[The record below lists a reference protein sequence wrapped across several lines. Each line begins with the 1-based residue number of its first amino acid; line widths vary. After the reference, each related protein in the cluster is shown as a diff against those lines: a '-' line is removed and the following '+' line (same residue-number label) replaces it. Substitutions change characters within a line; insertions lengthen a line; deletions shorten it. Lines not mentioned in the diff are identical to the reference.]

1 VDVPFAFGKRRS
13 KIDNSM
19 AKTPVILQS
28 EASECGL
35 ACLAMVLGGFG
46 QSWSISDLRERVSTS
61 SRGITLRR
69 LLDIS
74 RNLSLI
80 ARPLR
85 VELEYAPH
93 LQLPCILHWGLMHYV
108 VLVAVHGDSYVIHDP
123 AVGRRTVGHKD
134 FSRTFTGVAIEFERT
149 AGVLPPHRSRTL
161 TWRGFFRK
169 VMGIRGDVFAIVV
182 GALLLELLQVLAPFY
197 LQWTVDWV
205 LTSGDLRMRTV
216 LLLAFALVLVITIAV
231 SAMRTEVILR
241 LRSRL
246 HRAWLIDTF
255 QHLLR
260 LPVSFFERRYLGDL
274 AARFDGISYIQ
285 KLLTGSFFEI
295 GLDGLMSVVLLLVML
310 RYSRTLVAISCCSI
324 VCAILI
330 RSRLMGPLRD
340 YLRSSEA
347 LHAVQHGYFLET
359 VKSIQSIKLFCAEG
373 VRLGRWANL
382 VVRGQN
388 RMAKAERI
396 QALFRL
402 SNTLVFGGE
411 RLLVIWYASSLVLQH
426 AISVG
431 MLFGYLAYRELLAAR
446 VMNVL
451 DKYLELKTIEIHLDR
466 LSDIVMAPPESG
478 GDARV
483 LPPSSTQCLE
493 LNDVWFRYSNDDP
506 WLLKGV
512 SLAVDGKESLAIT
525 GRSGCGKSTLL
536 KLMQGLIVPT
546 GGSILLNGVP
556 LAEVTAQY
564 RAMIAA
570 VQQVEE
576 LFSGTIAENIACF
589 DSPLDLVRAQE
600 SARKAN
606 IHAEIEA
613 MPMKYNTLIT
623 DTGLSFS
630 GGQKQ
635 RILLAR
641 ALYKEPRI
649 LFLDEATSHLDAET
663 EDKINRVVSTLGI
676 ARIIVAHRQE
686 TILSCDRILMLE
698 EGRLDHAAWQPSRT
712 AG

>member
-1 VDVPFAFGKRRS
+1 VDVPFAFRKRRPG
-13 KIDNSM
+13 IDDSV
-19 AKTPVILQS
+19 AKTPLILQS
-28 EASECGL
+28 AASECGL
-35 ACLAMVLGGFG
+35 ACLAMVLGAVGET
-46 QSWSISDLRERVSTS
+46 WSLGDLRERFSTS
-61 SRGITLRR
+61 SRGTTLRR
-69 LLDIS
+69 MLDIATS
-74 RNLSLI
+74 LSLI

-85 VELEYAPH
+85 VELEYTPQ

-123 AVGRRTVGHKD
+123 ASGRRTVGPKD
-134 FSRTFTGVAIEFERT
+134 FSRMFTGVAIEFERT
-149 AGVLPPHRSRTL
+149 PGVLPPHRSKTL
-161 TWRGFFRK
+161 TWRSFFGK

-205 LTSGDLRMRTV
+205 LTTGDLGIRKI

-260 LPVSFFERRYLGDL
+260 LPASFFERRYLGDL

-295 GLDGLMSVVLLLVML
+295 GLDGLMSAVLLLVML

-330 RSRLMGPLRD
+330 RRLLMRPLRD
-340 YLRSSEA
+340 YLRSYEV
-347 LHAVQHGYFLET
+347 LHAIQQGYVLET
-359 VKSIQSIKLFCAEG
+359 VKSIQSIKLFSGEG
-373 VRLGRWANL
+373 VRLGQWANL

-388 RMAKAERI
+388 RMAKSERI

-411 RLLVIWYASSLVLQH
+411 RLLVLWYATSLVLQH
-426 AISVG
+426 EISIG
-431 MLFGYLAYRELLAAR
+431 MLFSYIAYRELLAAR

-451 DKYLELKTIEIHLDR
+451 DKYLEIKTIEIHLDR
-466 LSDIVMAPPESG
+466 LSDIVMAPAESSA
-478 GDARV
+478 DVRT
-483 LPPSSTQCLE
+483 LPPSSTQRLE
-493 LNDVWFRYSNDDP
+493 VNDVWFRYSDDDP
-506 WLLKGV
+506 WLLQGV
-512 SLAVDGKESLAIT
+512 SLAVDGEESIAIT
-525 GRSGCGKSTLL
+525 GKSGCGKSTLL
-536 KLMQGLIVPT
+536 RLMQGLLVPSR
-546 GGSILLNGVP
+546 GSILLNGVP
-556 LAEVTAQY
+556 LSEVTGQY

-576 LFSGTIAENIACF
+576 LFCGTIAENIACF
-589 DSPLDLVRAQE
+589 DSPLDMGRVQE
-600 SARKAN
+600 SAQKAN

-613 MPMKYNTLIT
+613 MQMKYNTLIT

-635 RILLAR
+635 RMLLAR
-641 ALYKEPRI
+641 ALYKAPRI

-663 EDKINRVVSTLGI
+663 ENRINRMVSTMGI
-676 ARIIVAHRQE
+676 ARIVVAHRQE
-686 TILSCDRILMLE
+686 TIVSCDRVLVLDD
-698 EGRLDHAAWQPSRT
+698 GRLNHAAQSSRT

>member
-1 VDVPFAFGKRRS
+1 V
-13 KIDNSM
+13 

-35 ACLAMVLGGFG
+35 ACLAMVLGAAG
-46 QSWSISDLRERVSTS
+46 QSWSIGDLRERFSTS
-61 SRGITLRR
+61 SRGVTLRR
-69 LLDIS
+69 MLDIS
-74 RNLSLI
+74 RSLSLI

-85 VELEYAPH
+85 VELEYAPQ

-108 VLVAVHGDSYVIHDP
+108 VLVAVRGDNYVIHDP
-123 AVGRRTVGHKD
+123 AVGRRTVTHKD
-134 FSRTFTGVAIEFERT
+134 FSRMFTGVVIEFERT
-149 AGVLPPHRSRTL
+149 AGVLPPHKSQTL
-161 TWRGFFRK
+161 TWRSFFRK
-169 VMGIRGDVFAIVV
+169 VMGIRGDVFAIVM

-197 LQWTVDWV
+197 LQLTVDWV
-205 LTSGDLRMRTV
+205 LTSGDLGVRKI
-216 LLLAFALVLVITIAV
+216 LLLAFAVVLVITIAV

-260 LPVSFFERRYLGDL
+260 LPASFFERRYLGDL

-310 RYSRTLVAISCCSI
+310 RYSRALAAISCCSI
-324 VCAILI
+324 LCAILI
-330 RSRLMGPLRD
+330 RRRLIGPLRD
-340 YLRSSEA
+340 HLRSYEV
-347 LHAVQHGYFLET
+347 LHATQQGYVLET
-359 VKSIQSIKLFCAEG
+359 VKSIQGIKLFCAEG
-373 VRLGRWANL
+373 VRLGQWANL

-388 RMAKAERI
+388 RMAKSERI

-402 SNTLVFGGE
+402 SNSLVFGGE
-411 RLLVIWYASSLVLQH
+411 RLLVIWYATSLALQH
-426 AISVG
+426 AISIG
-431 MLFGYLAYRELLAAR
+431 MLFSYIAYRELLAAR

-451 DKYLELKTIEIHLDR
+451 DKYLEMKTIEIHMDR
-466 LSDIVMAPPESG
+466 LSDIVMALPESVE
-478 GDARV
+478 DART
-483 LPPSSTQCLE
+483 LPLGSTQRLE
-493 LNDVWFRYSNDDP
+493 LNDVWFRYSDDDP

-512 SLAVDGKESLAIT
+512 SLTVDGEESLAIT

-536 KLMQGLIVPT
+536 KLMQGLIAPSR
-546 GGSILLNGVP
+546 GSILLNGVA

-570 VQQVEE
+570 VQQIEE
-576 LFSGTIAENIACF
+576 LFCGTIAENIACF
-589 DSPLDLVRAQE
+589 DSPVDMARVQE
-600 SARKAN
+600 SARKAS
-606 IHAEIEA
+606 IHADIEA
-613 MPMKYNTLIT
+613 MPMKYHTLIT

-641 ALYKEPRI
+641 ALYKGPKI

-663 EDKINRVVSTLGI
+663 EDKINRVVSNLGI

-686 TILSCDRILMLE
+686 TIVSCDRVLVLD
-698 EGRLDHAAWQPSRT
+698 EGRLNPAVVQSPRATEP
-712 AG
+712 AM

>member
-1 VDVPFAFGKRRS
+1 
-13 KIDNSM
+13 M
-19 AKTPVILQS
+19 AKTPIILQC

-35 ACLAMVLGGFG
+35 ACLAMVLGAFG
-46 QSWSISDLRERVSTS
+46 QTWSIGALRERFSTS

-69 LLDIS
+69 MLDIS
-74 RNLSLI
+74 RSLSLI

-85 VELEYAPH
+85 VELEYTPQ
-93 LQLPCILHWGLMHYV
+93 LQLPCILHWGLLHYV
-108 VLVAVHGDSYVIHDP
+108 VLVAIHGDSYVIHDP
-123 AVGRRTVGHKD
+123 AVGRRIVKHKD
-134 FSRTFTGVAIEFERT
+134 FSRMFTGVAIEFECT
-149 AGVLPPHRSRTL
+149 AGVLPPHSSQRL
-161 TWRGFFRK
+161 TWRSFFRK
-169 VMGIRGDVFAIVV
+169 VTGIRGDAFAIVM

-197 LQWTVDWV
+197 LQLTVDWV
-205 LTSGDLRMRTV
+205 LTSGDLGIRKV
-216 LLLAFALVLVITIAV
+216 LLLAFALVLIITIAV

-260 LPVSFFERRYLGDL
+260 LPASFFERRYLGDL

-295 GLDGLMSVVLLLVML
+295 GLDGLMSVILLLVML
-310 RYSRTLVAISCCSI
+310 RYSRALVAISCCSI

-330 RSRLMGPLRD
+330 RHFLMGPLRD
-340 YLRSSEA
+340 YLRSYEV
-347 LHAVQHGYFLET
+347 LHAIQQGYVLET
-359 VKSIQSIKLFCAEG
+359 VKSIQGIKLFCAEG
-373 VRLGRWANL
+373 VRLGQWANL

-388 RMAKAERI
+388 RMAKSERI

-411 RLLVIWYASSLVLQH
+411 RLFVIWYATALVLQH
-426 AISVG
+426 AISIG
-431 MLFGYLAYRELLAAR
+431 MLFSYIAYRELLAAR

-451 DKYLELKTIEIHLDR
+451 DKYLEMKTIEIHLDR
-466 LSDIVMAPPESG
+466 LSDIALAPTESG
-478 GDARV
+478 GDV
-483 LPPSSTQCLE
+483 QTLPSSSTHRLE
-493 LNDVWFRYSNDDP
+493 LNNVWFRYSDDDP
-506 WLLKGV
+506 WILKGV
-512 SLAVDGKESLAIT
+512 SLTVDGEKSLAIT

-536 KLMQGLIVPT
+536 RLMQGLLAPSR
-546 GGSILLNGVP
+546 GSILLNGVP
-556 LAEVTAQY
+556 LAEVTSQY

-576 LFSGTIAENIACF
+576 LFCGTIAENIACF
-589 DSPLDLVRAQE
+589 DSPLDMARVQE
-600 SARKAN
+600 SAQKAY

-641 ALYKEPRI
+641 ALYKGPRI

-663 EDKINRVVSTLGI
+663 ENKINRVVSTLGI
-676 ARIIVAHRQE
+676 ARIIVAHRKE
-686 TILSCDRILMLE
+686 TIQSCDHILVLDD
-698 EGRLDHAAWQPSRT
+698 GRLNRAAGESSRAT
-712 AG
+712 ESVP